1 MGKLR
6 SYCGGPSNQCHR
18 FTLKS
23 LSQQEVLFMTT
34 PVLPVSAQKIGPRK
48 CSSLRV
54 LSGLVF
60 LILVSRSTFGQ
71 PPANGPAPN
80 TFSNLNAAQLQ
91 QVTEAA
97 GRSGLLPIKI
107 DAKAIGR
114 EVRFQVEFTQ
124 RPNTVRWAIVINA
137 PAKKIRTEDIKF
149 RKNGYERTL
158 TERVRVGRE
167 IVTTAVWTRK
177 AQSPQPLVLPQQ
189 PIPVSGN
196 AVAGFE
202 PVDEYFTK
210 FLKTFNAAGASV
222 AIAYRGNLVY
232 ERAFGYSDV
241 AEKKTLQPSE
251 TFRIAS
257 LSKTITSAAILRL
270 VQQRKLALDDKIVP
284 LLQEKSLR
292 LPTGSDARWQ
302 NITVRHLLQHSGG
315 WEQGLSGDPLFQVVE
330 ITAAFGLKKS
340 ASFRHLI
347 RYQMKR
353 PLDFDPGSRV
363 AYNNF
368 GYLLLGR
375 IIEAVTDKDYPD
387 AVSELVLQPAN
398 MQHTLQGRTPI
409 RLKQPTEPTYHMQT
423 TTFLAPYWTSLDDF
437 SRGDSTF
444 AEDVPDP
451 YGRWKLELMDSTG
464 GWLSTASDLV
474 NFACALDANSAPL
487 LSPLIIQDLISQPAS
502 GPDRSSS
509 LWTGLGWT
517 VWSPFREEPSNLKHV
532 RISLN
537 GSLAGS
543 STVLSH
549 SSADWTFAVLFN
561 CDESQDGTKL
571 SLLATTGLTDVLQ
584 GCKIPPSE

>member
-1 MGKLR
+1 
-6 SYCGGPSNQCHR
+6 
-18 FTLKS
+18 
-23 LSQQEVLFMTT
+23 MTT
-34 PVLPVSAQKIGPRK
+34 SALCISAQKSPPQYD
-48 CSSLRV
+48 SSLRA
-54 LSGLVF
+54 LCCLLLLLLARQPS
-60 LILVSRSTFGQ
+60 FGQ
-71 PPANGPAPN
+71 PPADGPAPN
-80 TFSNLNAAQLQ
+80 TFSNISAAQLQ
-91 QVTEAA
+91 QVAEAA
-97 GRSGLLPIKI
+97 GRNGLQPVTI
-107 DAKAIGR
+107 DAKTIGR
-114 EVRFQVEFTQ
+114 EVRFHVEFTQ

-137 PAKKIRTEDIKF
+137 PAKRIRTEDIKF

-177 AQSPQPLVLPQQ
+177 AKSPQPLVLPQQ
-189 PIPVSGN
+189 PIPVSGDP
-196 AVAGFE
+196 VAGFE
-202 PVDEYFTK
+202 PVDEYFTD

-222 AIAYRGNLVY
+222 AIAYQGNLVY

-241 AEKKTLQPSE
+241 AKKKALQPDE
-251 TFRIAS
+251 TLRIAS
-257 LSKTITSAAILRL
+257 VSKTITSAAILRL
-270 VQQRKLALDDKIVP
+270 VQQRKLALDDRIVP
-284 LLQEKSLR
+284 LLEKKSLR
-292 LPTGSDARWQ
+292 LPTGSDPRWQ
-302 NITVRHLLQHSGG
+302 DITVRHLLQHSGG
-315 WEQGLSGDPLFQVVE
+315 WQQALSGDPLFQVVE

-353 PLDFDPGSRV
+353 PLDFNPGSRV

-368 GYLLLGR
+368 GFLLLGR
-375 IIEAVTDKDYPD
+375 IVEAVTDKDYPD
-387 AVSELVLQPAN
+387 AVSELVLQPAE
-398 MQHTLQGRTPI
+398 MQHTLQGRTPL
-409 RLKQPTEPTYHMQT
+409 RLKQSSEPIYHMQT

-451 YGRWKLELMDSTG
+451 YGRWKLELMDSAG

-474 NFACALDANSAPL
+474 TFATALDADTEPL
-487 LSPLIIQDLISQPAS
+487 LSPLTIQDLISQPAT
-502 GPDRSSS
+502 GPERSSS

-517 VWSPFREEPSNLKHV
+517 VWSPFREEPTNLKHV

-571 SLLATTGLTDVLQ
+571 SFLANKGLTEALE
-584 GCKIPPSE
+584 GCKIPASE

>member
-1 MGKLR
+1 
-6 SYCGGPSNQCHR
+6 
-18 FTLKS
+18 
-23 LSQQEVLFMTT
+23 MTT
-34 PVLPVSAQKIGPRK
+34 SPPLICPWKSQAQQYS
-48 CSSLRV
+48 CLHVFSCLLYFLLAAQSS
-54 LSGLVF
+54 
-60 LILVSRSTFGQ
+60 FGQ
-71 PPANGPAPN
+71 PPAGGPAPN
-80 TFSNLNAAQLQ
+80 TFSNISAAQLQ
-91 QVTEAA
+91 QVAEAA
-97 GRSGLLPIKI
+97 GRNGLQPVTI
-107 DAKAIGR
+107 DAKTIGR
-114 EVRFQVEFTQ
+114 EVRFHVKFTQ
-124 RPNTVRWAIVINA
+124 KPNTVRWAIVINA
-137 PAKKIRTEDIKF
+137 PAKRIRTEDIKF

-177 AQSPQPLVLPQQ
+177 AKSPQPLVLPQQ
-189 PIPVSGN
+189 PISVSGN
-196 AVAGFE
+196 PAAGFE
-202 PVDEYFTK
+202 PVDEYFTN

-222 AIAYRGNLVY
+222 AIAYQGNLVY

-241 AEKKTLQPSE
+241 AKKKTLQPNE

-270 VQQRKLALDDKIVP
+270 VQQRKFALDDKIVP
-284 LLQEKSLR
+284 LLERKSLR
-292 LPTGSDARWQ
+292 LPTGSDPRWQ
-302 NITVRHLLQHSGG
+302 DITVRHLLQHSGG
-315 WEQGLSGDPLFQVVE
+315 WQQDLSGDPLFQVVE

-347 RYQMKR
+347 RHQMKR

-368 GYLLLGR
+368 GFLLLGR
-375 IIEAVTDKDYPD
+375 IVEAVTDQDYPD
-387 AVSELVLQPAN
+387 AVAELVLQPAK
-398 MQHTLQGRTPI
+398 MQHTLQGRTPL
-409 RLKQPTEPTYHMQT
+409 RLKQPSEPIYHMQT

-474 NFACALDANSAPL
+474 NFATALDADPAPL
-487 LSPLIIQDLISQPAS
+487 LLPLTIQDLISQPAT
-502 GPDRSSS
+502 GPEQSSS

-517 VWSPFREEPSNLKHV
+517 VWSPFREEPTNLKHV

-537 GSLAGS
+537 GALAGS

-571 SLLATTGLTDVLQ
+571 SFLANKGLTEVLE
-584 GCKIPPSE
+584 GCKIPASE